1 MFSVLCNET
10 RKGTVTGL
18 KNNRIAIYAQLSKRK
33 LRCISWEST
42 ALVLQDN
49 KTPSYHNVP
58 ADKNAIVRT
67 DKTEWRLNT
76 FNTFV
81 TCTIYIDSGM
91 AISLQVVTIVQ
102 VLKSLSF
109 YHIQKYVW
117 PMKMNN
123 ALLIYDNCVETIV
136 L

>member
-1 MFSVLCNET
+1 M
-10 RKGTVTGL
+10 
-18 KNNRIAIYAQLSKRK
+18 SKRK

-42 ALVLQDN
+42 ALVLQDD

-67 DKTEWRLNT
+67 DKPEWRLNT

-81 TCTIYIDSGM
+81 TCTIYIDIGM
-91 AISLQVVTIVQ
+91 AISLWVVTIVQ

-109 YHIQKYVW
+109 YHIRKYIW
-117 PMKMNN
+117 HMKINN
-123 ALLIYDNCVETIV
+123 ALLIYDNCVETII